1 MPEQVLKNCTFIM
14 ACREFFGMLPGQTLQ
29 EFAKEVRELTTD
41 EKKYFIELFTTVG
54 YDATKTV

>member
-1 MPEQVLKNCTFIM
+1 MELKNCTFIM

-41 EKKYFIELFTTVG
+41 EKKYFIELFRTVG

>member
-1 MPEQVLKNCTFIM
+1 MPETLKNCTFIM

-29 EFAKEVRELTTD
+29 EFAKEIRELPTKD
-41 EKKYFIELFTTVG
+41 KADMIEMFKSVG